1 MFIYINSLKIIKT
14 TMKIKTLIR
23 ISIICFL
30 TLVTISAKAQYEPSI
45 LFYND
50 SNQLVYVSDEEGNHI
65 PDFSYVGYKNGEEPL
80 PNVEV
85 VKEIS
90 PISGDNTAYIQAAID
105 EVEAFPLNEDGHRG
119 ALLLLPGEYPVSG
132 QLIVNKSGVVIRG
145 SGDGE
150 NPLVNTIIKGVG
162 NIPDERIL
170 IRIGTNNK
178 SGFGGQ
184 VTGTRQ
190 NIISPY
196 LPAGS
201 RTFEVADASV
211 YNIGD
216 NIIIKHPSTAE
227 WLASV
232 DYGGTASDAPWE
244 PGEINLVF
252 NRHIT
257 NIEGNKIQVATPI
270 YDKLDRSLSQS
281 YVYTY
286 NGNSQ
291 LKECG
296 IENLRI
302 FIESSGVTGR
312 DHVKTAIN
320 MIGVDNSWAKG
331 VTILRVSDQG
341 IKFDEATRCSVIDT
355 KVLEMHGPISGGWR
369 YNFEVTDFCNNILFE
384 NCTASDG
391 RHTFVANGAS
401 DVNGIVFTNCSST
414 GDYTRSESHRRW
426 GQGILWDNISWT
438 DTNATGILGL
448 HNRGSYG
455 TGHGWTLT
463 NGVAWNIDAPNNQI
477 AIQKP
482 PVGQNYAIG
491 CNATV
496 NNAGPFNHPAGH
508 IEGTGENLLI
518 QSLYTAQFQDRN
530 THGVLPD
537 TPGKLFQ
544 NDYVYTDEE
553 KYLELTWHDVSIEE
567 DNYILERSSDNGI
580 NFETIATLPAN
591 TETYTDTELLQEN
604 YFYRLKATNSIGT
617 SPASNTVQ
625 TNDYQSPTQIIYVS
639 ATGAGNMDGSSES
652 NAFGNFGTAMANVNS
667 EGDELIII
675 GTISLEGINLTS
687 KSFAFTIEGLDASST
702 LEGNGGTGRLFTI
715 NGATSADVTFKNL
728 TFLNNSTTLVG
739 GGVFFNNNAGATAT
753 FENCTFTGNSVTN
766 DAGGGA
772 IYSSNG
778 SLTITD
784 CVFENNTS
792 SDKGGAIV
800 AGNSVNVNISG
811 SLFNGNSATRGGA
824 IAVTGNGVDFVL
836 STSTFVNNTV
846 SSSGGGALYL
856 AGTNANSSIT
866 NTTIFNNSVTFTS
879 LNQST
884 GGGIRIEGAR
894 PFTITNSLIYGN
906 FVSDGSETSPS
917 DIGGP
922 TAVELTL
929 NNSITQKIEPVLVSV
944 GDGGNDVF
952 STSITD
958 ANLSASNLAFNATSG
973 YVEYNTVDE
982 GTDSPID
989 FGSDGNDAGSWDSG
1003 FTLALD
1009 EILKS
1014 SVSIYMNN
1022 DSKTIEINHDL
1033 DENLSVKLF
1042 TILGSSVMEVKN
1054 VSKTATLNVNQ
1065 LKTGVYILIGKS
1077 SGKYFSKKLLIN

>member
-1 MFIYINSLKIIKT
+1 MTNN
-14 TMKIKTLIR
+14 TLTR
-23 ISIICFL
+23 ITIICFL

-90 PISGDNTAYIQAAID
+90 PISGDNTTHIQSAID
-105 EVEAFPLNEDGHRG
+105 EVEALPLNEEGHRG

-132 QLIVNKSGVVIRG
+132 QLIVNKSGVIIRG

-150 NPLVNTIIKGVG
+150 NPSLNTIITGVG
-162 NIPDERIL
+162 NIPDERTL

-201 RTFEVADASV
+201 RTFEVEDASV

-216 NIIIKHPSTAE
+216 NIIIKHPSTEA

-232 DYGGTASDAPWE
+232 DNGGTASDAPWE
-244 PGEINLVF
+244 PNTINLVF

-257 NIEGNKIQVATPI
+257 NIDGNKIQVATPI

-302 FIESSGVTGR
+302 FVESSGVTGR
-312 DHVKTAIN
+312 DHVKTGIN
-320 MIGVDNSWAKG
+320 MIGVDNSWVKG

-341 IKFDEATRCSVIDT
+341 IKFDEATRCSVINT

-438 DTNATGILGL
+438 NTNTTGILGL

-496 NNAGPFNHPAGH
+496 NNAGPFNHPEGY

-518 QSLYTAQFQDRN
+518 QSLYNAQFQDRI

-537 TPGKLFQ
+537 TPGNLFP
-544 NDYVYTDEE
+544 NDYVYTDDE
-553 KYLELTWHDVSIEE
+553 KYVELTWHDVSIEE
-567 DNYILERSSDNGI
+567 ENYILERSANGTD
-580 NFETIATLPAN
+580 FVTIATLPAN
-591 TETYTDTELLQEN
+591 TETYTDTELDQEN
-604 YFYRLKATNSIGT
+604 YFYRIKAMNLIGT

-625 TNDYQSPTQIIYVS
+625 TNDYQSTTQVIYVS
-639 ATGAGNMDGSSES
+639 ATGAGTMDGTSES
-652 NAFGNFGTAMANVNS
+652 NAFGNFGTAMTNVNS
-667 EGDELIII
+667 EDDKLIII

-687 KSFAFTIEGLDASST
+687 KSFAFTIEGLDANST
-702 LEGNGGTGRLFTI
+702 LEGNGGTARLFTI
-715 NGATSADVTFKNL
+715 NGASSANVTFKNL
-728 TFLNNSTTLVG
+728 TFSGNNTTLAG

-766 DAGGGA
+766 VAGGGA
-772 IYSSNG
+772 IYSANG

-800 AGNSVNVNISG
+800 AAISVNVNISG

-824 IAVTGNGVDFVL
+824 IAVTGNNVDFVL
-836 STSTFVNNTV
+836 DTSTFVNNTV
-846 SSSGGGALYL
+846 SSNGGGALYL
-856 AGTNANSSIT
+856 GGTNANSSIT
-866 NTTIFNNSVTFTS
+866 NTTIFNNSVTYTS

-906 FVSDGSETSPS
+906 NVSDGNGTAAS

-922 TAVELTL
+922 SAVELTL
-929 NNSITQKIEPVLVSV
+929 NNSLTQKIEPVLVSI
-944 GDGGNDVF
+944 GNGGNDVF
-952 STSITD
+952 STSITTAD
-958 ANLSASNLAFNATSG
+958 LSASNLTFNTTSG

-982 GTDSPID
+982 GTDSPIN
-989 FGSDGNDAGSWDSG
+989 FGSDGNDAGSWNSG

-1009 EILKS
+1009 EVLKS
-1014 SVSIYMNN
+1014 YVSVYMNT

-1042 TILGSSVMEVKN
+1042 TILGVSVMEMKN
-1054 VSKTATLNVNQ
+1054 VSKTATIKVNQ

-1077 SGKYFSKKLLIN
+1077 SGNYFSKKLLIN

>member
-1 MFIYINSLKIIKT
+1 MKKIRNLKLVVIYVLV
-14 TMKIKTLIR
+14 
-23 ISIICFL
+23 FL
-30 TLVTISAKAQYEPSI
+30 PSVILAQYEPSI
-45 LFYND
+45 LYYNN
-50 SNQLVYVSDEEGNHI
+50 SNQLVYVSDEDGNHI

-85 VKEIS
+85 VLEIS
-90 PISGDNTAYIQAAID
+90 PISGDNTAHIQAAID
-105 EVEAFPLNEDGHRG
+105 QVEALALNENGHRG

-132 QLIVNKSGVVIRG
+132 ELIVNNSGVVIRG

-150 NPLVNTIIKGVG
+150 NPTLNTIIRGVG
-162 NIPDERIL
+162 NIPDERTL

-184 VTGTRQ
+184 VAGTRQ
-190 NIISPY
+190 DIISPY
-196 LPAGS
+196 IPTGS

-211 YNIGD
+211 YTIGD
-216 NIIIKHPSTAE
+216 NIIIKHPSTTE
-227 WLASV
+227 WLATV
-232 DYGGTASDAPWE
+232 DNGGTGSDAPWN

-320 MIGVDNSWAKG
+320 MIGVDNSWIKG
-331 VTILRVSDQG
+331 VTTLRVSDQG
-341 IKFDEATRCSVIDT
+341 IKFDEATRCSVVDT

-384 NCTASDG
+384 NCTASNG

-438 DTNATGILGL
+438 NTNVTGILGL

-463 NGVAWNIDAPNNQI
+463 NGVAWNINAPNNQI

-496 NNAGPFNHPAGH
+496 NNAGPFNYPVGY

-518 QSLYTAQFQDRN
+518 QSLYTAQFQDRM

-537 TPGKLFQ
+537 TPGKLFP
-544 NDYVYTDEE
+544 NDYVYTNEE
-553 KYLELTWHDVSIEE
+553 RYIELTWHDVSIEE
-567 DNYILERSSDNGI
+567 ENYILERSSNGI
-580 NFETIATLPAN
+580 DFLTIATLPAN
-591 TETYTDTELLQEN
+591 TETYTDTELDQEN

-625 TNDYQSPTQIIYVS
+625 SNDYQSPTQIIYVS
-639 ATGAGNMDGSSES
+639 ATGAGAMDGSSES
-652 NAFGNFGTAMANVNS
+652 NAFGNFGTAMANIDS
-667 EGDELIII
+667 EGDKLIII
-675 GTISLEGINLTS
+675 GAITPNGQNLTS
-687 KSFAFTIEGLDASST
+687 KSFTFSIEGLDASST
-702 LEGNGGTGRLFTI
+702 IEGNGSTGRLFTI

-728 TFLNNSTTLVG
+728 TFLNNTTTLAG
-739 GGVFFNNNAGATAT
+739 GSVFFNNNAGASAT
-753 FENCTFTGNSVTN
+753 FENCTFNGNSVTN
-766 DAGGGA
+766 NAGGGVIFSA
-772 IYSSNG
+772 NG
-778 SLTITD
+778 NLTITD

-792 SDKGGAIV
+792 SDKGGAII
-800 AGNSVNVNISG
+800 AANSGNINISG
-811 SLFNGNSATRGGA
+811 SLFDGNSATKGGA
-824 IAVTGNGVDFVL
+824 IAIIGNGVDFVL

-906 FVSDGSETSPS
+906 FVSDGS
-917 DIGGP
+917 
-922 TAVELTL
+922 
-929 NNSITQKIEPVLVSV
+929 
-944 GDGGNDVF
+944 
-952 STSITD
+952 
-958 ANLSASNLAFNATSG
+958 
-973 YVEYNTVDE
+973 
-982 GTDSPID
+982 
-989 FGSDGNDAGSWDSG
+989 
-1003 FTLALD
+1003 
-1009 EILKS
+1009 
-1014 SVSIYMNN
+1014 
-1022 DSKTIEINHDL
+1022 
-1033 DENLSVKLF
+1033 
-1042 TILGSSVMEVKN
+1042 
-1054 VSKTATLNVNQ
+1054 
-1065 LKTGVYILIGKS
+1065 
-1077 SGKYFSKKLLIN
+1077 

>member
-1 MFIYINSLKIIKT
+1 MKKIRNLKLVVIYVLV
-14 TMKIKTLIR
+14 
-23 ISIICFL
+23 FL
-30 TLVTISAKAQYEPSI
+30 PSVILAQYEPSI
-45 LFYND
+45 LYYNN
-50 SNQLVYVSDEEGNHI
+50 SNQLVYVSDEDGNHI

-85 VKEIS
+85 VLEIS
-90 PISGDNTAYIQAAID
+90 PISGDNTAHIQAAID
-105 EVEAFPLNEDGHRG
+105 QVEALALNENGHRG

-132 QLIVNKSGVVIRG
+132 ELIVNNSGVVIRG

-150 NPLVNTIIKGVG
+150 NPTLNTIIRGVG
-162 NIPDERIL
+162 NIPDERTL

-184 VTGTRQ
+184 VAGTRQ
-190 NIISPY
+190 DIISPY
-196 LPAGS
+196 IPTGS

-211 YNIGD
+211 YTIGD
-216 NIIIKHPSTAE
+216 NIIIKHPSTTE
-227 WLASV
+227 WLATV
-232 DYGGTASDAPWE
+232 DNGGTGSDAPWN

-320 MIGVDNSWAKG
+320 MIGVDNSWIKG
-331 VTILRVSDQG
+331 VTTLRVSDQG
-341 IKFDEATRCSVIDT
+341 IKFDEATRCSVVDT

-384 NCTASDG
+384 NCTASNG

-438 DTNATGILGL
+438 NTNVTGILGL

-463 NGVAWNIDAPNNQI
+463 NGVAWNINAPNNQI

-496 NNAGPFNHPAGH
+496 NNAGPFNYPVGY

-518 QSLYTAQFQDRN
+518 QSLYTAQFQDRM

-537 TPGKLFQ
+537 TPGKLFP
-544 NDYVYTDEE
+544 NDYVYTNEE
-553 KYLELTWHDVSIEE
+553 RYIELTWHDVSIEE
-567 DNYILERSSDNGI
+567 ENYILERSSNGI
-580 NFETIATLPAN
+580 DFLTIATLPAN
-591 TETYTDTELLQEN
+591 TETYTDTELDQEN

-625 TNDYQSPTQIIYVS
+625 SNDYQSPTQIIYVS
-639 ATGAGNMDGSSES
+639 ATGAGAMDGSSES
-652 NAFGNFGTAMANVNS
+652 NAFGNFGTAMANIDS
-667 EGDELIII
+667 EGDKLIII
-675 GTISLEGINLTS
+675 GAITPNGQNLTS
-687 KSFAFTIEGLDASST
+687 KSFTFSIEGLDASST
-702 LEGNGGTGRLFTI
+702 IEGNGSTGRLFTI

-728 TFLNNSTTLVG
+728 TFLNNTTTLAG
-739 GGVFFNNNAGATAT
+739 GSVFFTNNAGASAT
-753 FENCTFTGNSVTN
+753 FENCTFNGNSVTN
-766 DAGGGA
+766 NAGGGVIFSA
-772 IYSSNG
+772 NG
-778 SLTITD
+778 NLTITD
-784 CVFENNTS
+784 CVFENNMS
-792 SDKGGAIV
+792 SDKGGAII
-800 AGNSVNVNISG
+800 AANSGNINISG
-811 SLFNGNSATRGGA
+811 SLFDGNSATKGGA
-824 IAVTGNGVDFVL
+824 IAITGNGVDFVL

-846 SSSGGGALYL
+846 SSNGGGALYL

-922 TAVELTL
+922 PAVELTL
-929 NNSITQKIEPVLVSV
+929 INSLTQKIEPVLVQV
-944 GDGGNDVF
+944 GDPDGNDVF

-958 ANLSASNLAFNATSG
+958 ADLSTSNLTFNATSG
-973 YVEYNTVDE
+973 NVEYDSVDISL
-982 GTDSPID
+982 DSPID
-989 FGSDGNDAGSWDSG
+989 FGTDGNDAGSWDSG
-1003 FTLALD
+1003 LTFLS
-1009 EILKS
+1009 LKDLLKLNIT
-1014 SVSIYMNN
+1014 VYADN

-1033 DENLSVKLF
+1033 NQSLSVTLF
-1042 TILGSSVMEVKN
+1042 NILGSSVMDVKN
-1054 VSKTATLNVNQ
+1054 VSQTATLNVNH

-1077 SGKYFSKKLLIN
+1077 SGKYFSKKLLLY